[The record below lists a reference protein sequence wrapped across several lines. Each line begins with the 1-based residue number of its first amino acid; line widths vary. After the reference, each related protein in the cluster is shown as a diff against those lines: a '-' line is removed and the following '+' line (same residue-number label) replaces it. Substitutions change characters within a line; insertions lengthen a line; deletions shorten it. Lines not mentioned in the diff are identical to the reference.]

1 MERVS
6 WSFVARPSPRDRA
19 LRAVNQSDFFHPAS
33 SHLNQIKLRRG
44 ATDSIHSHP
53 PAHPESLDPGRS
65 QLLGVDL
72 GREPRLAAATGS
84 SVALWRPVHADRG
97 ISGTHKVHMLMLA
110 LPDAPP
116 KEDVPEWCTPRT
128 AGTDLGSPGRV
139 FTPGFQ
145 DCAAAHHLSAHMHQ
159 MSWQKYRTLRPRES
173 RPATGGKGHFQYPGG
188 TESMLAEKQSRLGFT
203 VPVLDL
209 CDRREGEYLVS
220 KHSPTRHSFDATAS
234 QSFTNTRRPKT
245 ARMESLTNG
254 PLWRSPGVDPM
265 FEKTSNL
272 VYAAYPGPWVP
283 AAKRFCQKRP
293 NNVSKRPNCVKRD
306 LISYFDLR
314 YRCLLPTTT

>member
-6 WSFVARPSPRDRA
+6 WSFIARPRHRDSA

-33 SHLNQIKLRRG
+33 SHLNQIKLRRS
-44 ATDSIHSHP
+44 APDPHP

-72 GREPRLAAATGS
+72 GREPRLAAAAGS
-84 SVALWRPVHADRG
+84 SVALWRPVHAHHG
-97 ISGTHKVHMLMLA
+97 ISGSQKEHLLMLA

-116 KEDVPEWCTPRT
+116 KEDVPEWSTPRT

-145 DCAAAHHLSAHMHQ
+145 DRAAAHHLNALTNAHMHQ
-159 MSWQKYRTLRPRES
+159 MSWQKHRALRPRES
-173 RPATGGKGHFQYPGG
+173 RAAKGRKGHFQYWPFPGG
-188 TESMLAEKQSRLGFT
+188 TESMLAEKESRLGFT
-203 VPVLDL
+203 VAVVDI
-209 CDRREGEYLVS
+209 CERREGEYLVS
-220 KHSPTRHSFDATAS
+220 KHSPTRQSFDATAAS
-234 QSFTNTRRPKT
+234 QSFANTRRPKT

-265 FEKTSNL
+265 FIKTSTL
-272 VYAAYPGPWVP
+272 EYAAYVGPWV
-283 AAKRFCQKRP
+283 RFC
-293 NNVSKRPNCVKRD
+293 
-306 LISYFDLR
+306 
-314 YRCLLPTTT
+314 